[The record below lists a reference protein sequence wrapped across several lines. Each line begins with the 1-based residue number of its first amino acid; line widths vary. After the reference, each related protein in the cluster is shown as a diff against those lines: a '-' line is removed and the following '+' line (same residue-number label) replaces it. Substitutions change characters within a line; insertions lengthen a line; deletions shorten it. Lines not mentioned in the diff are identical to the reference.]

1 MKLNK
6 TKLKK
11 VLQIIVLGFLYI
23 VTIGI
28 STAWILVPLFV
39 NLGSPALFPQA
50 WFLPVLLNS
59 VEASKL
65 FIIISYICIWLHAP
79 IVLWKLIAPFLHKK
93 LNPSLQFNGVFV
105 IIGDIIAS
113 TSIVIVYFLHII
125 TFADKEVYF
134 QNYPWFSWIYLAIT
148 IIWNAVSLSRLLS
161 WFALMNPD
169 YRRYREFRERVEQES
184 WKFRAFL
191 RRWGIQRRLTFVFS
205 AVLIFII
212 TVLVVILLRDFS
224 RTLTISLE
232 DTAFSQ
238 AEQTANTV
246 RTIITDKIALDDYFS
261 IQRIQNDRKKTFKFD
276 SLTFYQRTGQTNSF
290 KVVSST
296 DGALIGSERQVETV
310 QKDKW
315 GRVKLDAN
323 KQIEFRSDV
332 ILAGK
337 QIGYI
342 ALVYNY
348 DSIYGQFY
356 KTRAKVITI
365 ALIFIYFSIF
375 AIYWFGRTIVYPILF
390 LRVGVY
396 EIASKLTM
404 MIKGTERIGI
414 EDLRYEDRITTRD
427 EIKNLSTEISNMT
440 NVIRGIIPYISTS
453 TLKASEK
460 GSPSTERKDLAFLFT
475 DIRGFTSLC
484 EGRNPEDIVNLLNH
498 YLSLQTDIII
508 KHGGDIDKFVG
519 DELMAFF
526 EGQDKEKRAC
536 LAALALK
543 EAMAQEAQ
551 KAIEESKTPIA
562 IGIGINSGT
571 VTFGSVG
578 ARNRMDFTSIGDTVN
593 LAARLEGTNKLY
605 GTAILIS
612 EMTYKAVQD
621 YFLCRE
627 IDLITVKGKSIP
639 VRIYEVLATVEQA
652 TKAQLTLK
660 KNFELGLKKYYSRDW
675 DGALEVFTKVYD
687 QTSDE
692 PSAVF
697 IDRIRLYKKNP
708 PPQSWDGVFN
718 IKVK

>member
-1 MKLNK
+1 MKINK
-6 TKLKK
+6 AKLDKIAR
-11 VLQIIVLGFLYI
+11 LILLGFLYI
-23 VTIGI
+23 VSLAI
-28 STAWILVPLFV
+28 SGAWIFVPIYI
-39 NLGSPALFPQA
+39 NLGSPVLFPQA
-50 WFLPVLLNS
+50 WFLPVLLNT

-65 FIIISYICIWLHAP
+65 LVIISYICIWIHAP
-79 IVLWKLIAPFLHKK
+79 IVLWKLLAPILHKK
-93 LNPSLQFNGVFV
+93 LHPALRLNGATV
-105 IIGDIIAS
+105 IIGDIVAS

-125 TFADKEVYF
+125 TFADKEIYF
-134 QNYPWFSWIYLAIT
+134 QNYPWFSWVFLAIT

-169 YRRYREFRERVEQES
+169 YKRYREFREQVEQQK
-184 WKFRAFL
+184 WRFRAFIK
-191 RRWGIQRRLTFVFS
+191 RWGIQRRLTFVFS
-205 AVLIFII
+205 FVLIFII
-212 TVLVVILLRDFS
+212 AVLVAVLLRDFS
-224 RTLTISLE
+224 RTLAVSLE

-246 RTIITDKIALDDYFS
+246 RTIITDKIAIDDYFS
-261 IQRIQNDRKKTFKFD
+261 IQRIQNERKKTFKFD
-276 SLTFYQRTGQTNSF
+276 ALTFYQRSGQTNSF
-290 KVVSST
+290 KAVGST
-296 DGALIGSERQVETV
+296 NGALIGTERQLDTV

-323 KQIEFRSDV
+323 KQLEFRSDV
-332 ILAGK
+332 VLAGR

-342 ALVYNY
+342 ALVYSY
-348 DSIYGQFY
+348 DSIYGQYY
-356 KTRAKVITI
+356 KTRAKVFAI

-526 EGQDKEKRAC
+526 EGQDKEKKAC

-543 EAMAQEAQ
+543 EAMAHEAQ
-551 KAIEESKTPIA
+551 KAIEEAKTPIA

-571 VTFGSVG
+571 VTLGSVG

-612 EMTYKAVQD
+612 EMTYKAVQE

-639 VRIYEVLATVEQA
+639 VRIYEVLAVAEKA
-652 TKAQLTLK
+652 TKQQLTLK
-660 KNFELGLKKYYSRDW
+660 KAFELALKKYFNRDW
-675 DGALEVFTKVYD
+675 DGALELFTKLYD